1 MAKMTDDEFVNML
14 DDFGDDEEINRNLKG
29 A

>member
-1 MAKMTDDEFVNML
+1 MAKMTDDDFANLL